1 MAAERLAARVS
12 GKAEVYQVDLY
23 ASMRAAILKGM
34 NCKRTSWTFRY
45 TVDTQEAEVEI
56 GYTLDWSKGWKLLE
70 SKVFLERPAGI
81 SIASSTTTT
90 ISTCTSTGVYV
101 AHLERGPDCELR
113 SKAAIEEATGNSPS
127 RPYCHVKVELLF
139 RTSEK
144 HRMNDE
150 LVKSLMDSRDDT
162 GDMELWGQ
170 GFVIKAHSNVLAL
183 RSAPLKAK
191 FDRWDEGRPFVF
203 TLDESV
209 TEEVARS
216 MFHYL
221 YTLEVP
227 KFDCFADKRPLF
239 TLADQLGLNKLI
251 EDWAMEM
258 KLDGEDFEEIML
270 WPEIELPQ
278 MSSLKAR
285 VEPKVL
291 ERCKA
296 AIDEHGM
303 ELGRE
308 VLLAVRKRKESGES
322 ERVEKR
328 AKESES

>member
-1 MAAERLAARVS
+1 MAAERFAARVA
-12 GKAEVYQVDLY
+12 GKAEIYQVELY
-23 ASMRAAILKGM
+23 ASMGEALRKGRGA
-34 NCKRTSWTFRY
+34 NETSWTFRY
-45 TVDTQEAEVEI
+45 TVIMQEAEVKI
-56 GYTLDWSKGWKLLE
+56 GYTLDWSKGWKQSL
-70 SKVFLERPAGI
+70 FLRQPAQ
-81 SIASSTTTT
+81 SEVTIASFTTTLHAT
-90 ISTCTSTGVYV
+90 RTRSGAYV
-101 AHLERGPDCELR
+101 GHLRWGPDCKSL
-113 SKAAIEEATGNSPS
+113 SKAAIEKSTGRTPNQLG
-127 RPYCHVKVELLF
+127 CHVTVELLF

-144 HRMNDE
+144 HRRNDE
-150 LVKSLMDSRDDT
+150 LVKRLMDTRDET
-162 GDMELWGQ
+162 GDVELRGQ

-216 MFHYL
+216 IFHNI

-227 KFDCFADKRPLF
+227 KFDCFANKRPLF

-251 EDWAMEM
+251 EDWAVEME
-258 KLDGEDFEEIML
+258 LDGEDFEEIML

-278 MSSLKAR
+278 MSTLKAR

-296 AIDEHGM
+296 ALNEHGM

-322 ERVEKR
+322 ERVERR
-328 AKESES
+328 ARESES